1 MKQSVAVEQYFHK
14 GKNKDEVAMRT
25 DFREVHMTASAGNPG
40 TIKELNSASL
50 VFQVMCPLF
59 LSEFN

>member
-1 MKQSVAVEQYFHK
+1 MKRSGAVKQYFHK
-14 GKNKDEVAMRT
+14 GEEKGEVAIRT
-25 DFREVHMTASAGNPG
+25 GFCEVLVTATARNPR
-40 TIKELNSASL
+40 TLKELNSASL